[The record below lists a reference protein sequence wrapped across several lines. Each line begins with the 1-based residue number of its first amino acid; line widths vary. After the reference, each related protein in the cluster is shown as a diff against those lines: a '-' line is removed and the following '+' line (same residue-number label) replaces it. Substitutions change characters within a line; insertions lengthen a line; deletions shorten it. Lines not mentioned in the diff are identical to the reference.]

1 MTVCCV
7 IKSFSTSTPNN
18 NNQSSIYV
26 YGWFNVALLLNLDQ
40 QLLTPSPNL
49 ETAKRSRNYVILQ
62 RLVMFVVEIH
72 NAIKIE
78 NMVTALSA
86 PSSAS
91 SSSDHINN
99 YKRPYV
105 LTLTL

>member
-1 MTVCCV
+1 M
-7 IKSFSTSTPNN
+7 
-18 NNQSSIYV
+18 
-26 YGWFNVALLLNLDQ
+26 
-40 QLLTPSPNL
+40 
-49 ETAKRSRNYVILQ
+49 ILQ

>member
-1 MTVCCV
+1 M
-7 IKSFSTSTPNN
+7 
-18 NNQSSIYV
+18 
-26 YGWFNVALLLNLDQ
+26 
-40 QLLTPSPNL
+40 
-49 ETAKRSRNYVILQ
+49 ILQ

-72 NAIKIE
+72 NAIKIK

-91 SSSDHINN
+91 SSSDHISN